1 MVQFSCWGK
10 SSTFTLRNGNKMT
23 AKKTGE
29 IVETVNSIVTGY
41 VNLKTSTGD
50 LNRLGVEFAVNCGNL
65 ILNGKATG
73 RAFRASIKSA
83 GIVKAVAVK
92 ESHAEAL
99 YLVPTMV
106 TQLGG
111 IAKIESVSELL
122 SVAVRIYRNGGE
134 IPAGSNMDEM
144 TADLPTIKEISDAK
158 KEKAESESDAVE
170 IEIPTIDALILGFVA
185 ELKKLTKGEKIKTAT
200 FTDISTPALEEMKVI
215 LGTIA
220 KNSVK
225 K

>member
-1 MVQFSCWGK
+1 
-10 SSTFTLRNGNKMT
+10 MT

-29 IVETVNSIVTGY
+29 IVETVTSIVTGY

-111 IAKIESVSELL
+111 IAKIENVSELL

-134 IPAGSNMDEM
+134 IPAGATMDEV

-158 KEKAESESDAVE
+158 KAAAESESESVE
-170 IEIPTIDALILGFVA
+170 IEIPTLDALVLGFVA
-185 ELKKLTKGEKIKTAT
+185 ELKKLSKGEKLNALK

-220 KNSVK
+220 KNTNK

>member
-1 MVQFSCWGK
+1 
-10 SSTFTLRNGNKMT
+10 MT
-23 AKKTGE
+23 AKKSGE
-29 IVETVNSIVTGY
+29 VVETVNSIVTGY

-99 YLVPTMV
+99 YLVPTLV

-111 IAKIESVSELL
+111 IAKIEDISKLL
-122 SVAVRIYRNGGE
+122 SLAVRIYRNGGE
-134 IPAGSNMDEM
+134 IPTGSTMDEL
-144 TADLPTIKEISDAK
+144 DESVPTIKEISDAK
-158 KEKAESESDAVE
+158 KSESESESDAVE

-220 KNSVK
+220 KNTAK

>member
-1 MVQFSCWGK
+1 
-10 SSTFTLRNGNKMT
+10 MT
-23 AKKTGE
+23 AKKSGE

-111 IAKIESVSELL
+111 IAKIENVSELL

>member
-1 MVQFSCWGK
+1 
-10 SSTFTLRNGNKMT
+10 MT
-23 AKKTGE
+23 AKKSGE

-111 IAKIESVSELL
+111 IAQIENVSELL

-134 IPAGSNMDEM
+134 IPAGSNMDEI

-158 KEKAESESDAVE
+158 KEKAESESESVE

-185 ELKKLTKGEKIKTAT
+185 ELKKLTKGEKIKTAK

-215 LGTIA
+215 LTNIA
-220 KNSVK
+220 KNTAK

>member
-1 MVQFSCWGK
+1 
-10 SSTFTLRNGNKMT
+10 MT
-23 AKKTGE
+23 AKKSGE

-65 ILNGKATG
+65 ILNNKATG

-99 YLVPTMV
+99 YIVPPLV

-134 IPAGSNMDEM
+134 IPTGSTMDEV
-144 TADLPTIKEISDAK
+144 TADLPTIKEILS
-158 KEKAESESDAVE
+158 
-170 IEIPTIDALILGFVA
+170 LIH
-185 ELKKLTKGEKIKTAT
+185 I
-200 FTDISTPALEEMKVI
+200 
-215 LGTIA
+215 
-220 KNSVK
+220 
-225 K
+225 